1 MIEFPPAHLPL
12 NEYKAAREQSVFQ
25 KFAAYGCRNLD
36 FGVTVE
42 TITSRNPPEPDIICN
57 ISSYGP
63 AAFELAEIR
72 DERAMRAMS
81 TMMDARDAFLSHPL
95 VLPTEDQIAFQTKF
109 AMRQARVA
117 FRRDRSLR
125 HLRRPFQR
133 SIDGSFTTWPTT
145 FRWTL

>member
-72 DERAMRAMS
+72 DERDVNHDGCPGCAPQPS
-81 TMMDARDAFLSHPL
+81 LSAA
-95 VLPTEDQIAFQTKF
+95 D
-109 AMRQARVA
+109 
-117 FRRDRSLR
+117 
-125 HLRRPFQR
+125 
-133 SIDGSFTTWPTT
+133 
-145 FRWTL
+145 